1 MKELKSIVSYTV
13 AEYGHV
19 KVKLA
24 ELLKENH
31 ITRNALGQKIGV
43 KFETVDR
50 YFQGKSIEMAD
61 LDFLAKVCYV
71 MDCRIEDLLEYEAPK
86 ETDTE

>member
-1 MKELKSIVSYTV
+1 MEAHKSIVSYTV

-24 ELLKENH
+24 ELLKKNH
-31 ITRNALGQKIGV
+31 ITRNALGQRIGV

-50 YFQGKSIEMAD
+50 YYQGESIEMAD

-71 MDCRIEDLLEYEAPK
+71 MDCKIEDLLEYEAPE
-86 ETDTE
+86 ETDN